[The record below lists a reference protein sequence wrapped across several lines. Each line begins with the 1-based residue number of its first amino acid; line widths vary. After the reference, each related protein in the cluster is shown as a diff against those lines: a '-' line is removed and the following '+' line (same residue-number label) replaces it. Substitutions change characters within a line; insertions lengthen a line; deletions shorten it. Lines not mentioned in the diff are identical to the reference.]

1 MVSAGVN
8 SDSLLTASLVI
19 GLPGAPG
26 APGAL
31 VALVALGVLVGLDI
45 VTFVWDKVEYV
56 MELVDAECKQSER
69 SWSNEEDHGGCVVEQ
84 SV

>member
-19 GLPGAPG
+19 GLPG